1 MKVRTKVSAA
11 IISACVI
18 CIVATA
24 AVLANRTTTLFG
36 DEMREQAISQLKAV
50 REAKHSEL
58 TSYFSFIGQQLTSM
72 ADSTMTENA
81 VTSFSQAYRRYSREV
96 RTDRAARRALQDYY
110 TDTFGDVYKAR
121 NDTNANARSNLAA
134 LAPAT
139 RTLQQFYISGSPH
152 PLGEKD
158 KLVTT
163 NDGSTYDKVHTQYH
177 PNYHRFAETF
187 GYQDIVLADANGRIV
202 YSVAK
207 EIDFG
212 TSLFA
217 GPYATSGMG
226 DAFLEAID
234 AKAGDISFVDY
245 RPYFPSY
252 DEPASFIATPIVEN
266 GETQGVLI
274 FKLPIQRLSG
284 VISGQGQWQSAGF
297 GQSGEMFMV
306 GPDKVLRTEA
316 RALQEDKSEY
326 LHLLRTNGVKP
337 DLIRRIEFTDTAA
350 GQMPMASQS
359 IAQALAG
366 KTGTGKEQS
375 YRNQTVYTAYSP
387 IDVFGKRWALVNQIS
402 QQEALSQVAAMQD
415 TILKATVITS
425 LVLVGVAIVI
435 AYILGGNIAKPMI
448 AVTTRIKTIAE
459 NKDLTQRLPDS
470 GKDEMALL
478 GRSLNDMFASF
489 QQVIQE
495 AHQASGLLG
504 QASND
509 INQDVVTMRDRVA
522 DQVKHTHQVASAA
535 TEMATSV
542 TDVAQY
548 ADQAS
553 TASDDITE
561 AVNTGSKIGDDLVE
575 QIRTL
580 SSSMDAATAT
590 MGRLSQQ
597 SEEIGTVLD
606 VIQAIAEQTNLLA
619 LNAAIEAARA
629 GEQGRGF
636 SVVAEE
642 VRTLASRTQDST
654 ESIRDKIAA
663 LRQETQSA
671 VADMDTTSQTVDAC
685 VDYCQQNNAALVDIA
700 NMVTEINQMTSHIA
714 NATQQ
719 QTQVTTEISES
730 ISDIAQSAE
739 TVSQRTHDTAETVT
753 GLSQR
758 SARLADTIGHFKTE

>member
-18 CIVATA
+18 CILATA
-24 AVLANRTTTLFG
+24 AVLANRTTALFG
-36 DEMREQAISQLKAV
+36 DQMQDQAISQLKAV
-50 REAKHSEL
+50 REAKQSEL
-58 TSYFSFIGQQLTSM
+58 SSYFSFIGQQLTSM

-81 VTSFSQAYRRYSREV
+81 VNAFSQAYLRYSREV
-96 RTDRAARRALQDYY
+96 RTDRASRRALQDYY
-110 TDTFGDVYKAR
+110 TDTFGDAYQAL

-163 NDGSTYDKVHTQYH
+163 NDGSTYDNVHTQYH

-187 GYQDIVLADANGRIV
+187 GYQDILLADANGRIV

-234 AKAGDISFVDY
+234 AQAGDISFVDY

-274 FKLPIQRLSG
+274 FKLPIARLSG
-284 VISGQGQWQSAGF
+284 VISGQGHWQSAGF
-297 GQSGEMFMV
+297 GETGEMFMV

-316 RALQEDKSEY
+316 RALQEDKSAY
-326 LHLLRTNGVKP
+326 LNLLRTNGVKP
-337 DLIRRIEFTDTAA
+337 GLINRIDFTDTAA
-350 GQMPMASQS
+350 GQMPIDSPS
-359 IAQALAG
+359 VGQALAG
-366 KTGTGKEQS
+366 QTGTGEEKS
-375 YRNQTVYTAYSP
+375 YRNQTVYTAYAP

-402 QQEALSQVAAMQD
+402 QQEALAQVTTMKD
-415 TILKATVITS
+415 TILNATVLTS
-425 LVLVGVAIVI
+425 LVLVGVAILIGYV
-435 AYILGGNIAKPMI
+435 LGGNIAKPMI
-448 AVTTRIKTIAE
+448 AVTTRIKTIAGD
-459 NKDLTQRLPDS
+459 KDLTQRLPDK

-478 GRSLNDMFASF
+478 GRSLNQMFASF
-489 QQVIQE
+489 QTVIQE

-504 QASND
+504 QAAND
-509 INQDVVTMRDRVA
+509 INQDVVTMHDRVT

-553 TASDDITE
+553 TASDDITQ
-561 AVNTGSKIGDDLVE
+561 AVNKGSQIGDDLVE

-590 MGRLSQQ
+590 MSRLSQQ

-671 VADMDTTSQTVDAC
+671 VADMDTTSQTVEVC
-685 VDYCQQNNAALVDIA
+685 VNHCQQNNAALVDIA

-730 ISDIAQSAE
+730 ITDIAQSAE